1 MRCSSVVVRCR
12 AIARYFTL
20 LWSVQSSVVI
30 ALYTIN
36 TAHFNMDFHLFLG
49 LMASHGFNVQEFQ
62 PRDHK
67 AGLPPPFGQGPPLG
81 QGLKSET
88 TSSGA
93 VPKEPAP
100 VIHAPPVSVA
110 KHLGKLEKTGMA
122 IVQAHGLPHS
132 FAKLYPYA
140 LQEPDDLFLNDVAEL
155 LEQYKNIAIKY
166 EALKAG
172 LASSAENAK
181 R

>member
-1 MRCSSVVVRCR
+1 M
-12 AIARYFTL
+12 
-20 LWSVQSSVVI
+20 VI

-36 TAHFNMDFHLFLG
+36 TAHFNMDSHLFLG
-49 LMASHGFNVQEFQ
+49 IMASHGFNVQEFQ
-62 PRDHK
+62 PRDSK
-67 AGLPPPFGQGPPLG
+67 AGLPSPFGPGPPLG
-81 QGLKSET
+81 QGLQSET

-93 VPKEPAP
+93 MKEPAP
-100 VIHAPPVSVA
+100 VIHTPPVSVA
-110 KHLGKLEKTGMA
+110 KYLGKLEKAGMA

-140 LQEPDDLFLNDVAEL
+140 LQEPDDLFLNDIPEL
-155 LEQYKNIAIKY
+155 LEQYKNITMKY

-172 LASSAENAK
+172 LASNAESK